1 MKRSQTPGPHP
12 VRKRRKVIPV
22 ELNYDASPEGNDG
35 SHSQTIT
42 TGRPSSDGTCLLAA
56 SSKAD
61 SAATVNDAK
70 KSIADSLVA
79 PMLPLGIDDLF
90 LNPVLCNAENV
101 DGQQRTME
109 SDLEKVNIKKYAD
122 MKLPDEHSRQPSLR
136 ELFNNLCSNDL
147 PREPA
152 DNKTN

>member
-22 ELNYDASPEGNDG
+22 ELNYDASPESNDG

-90 LNPVLCNAENV
+90 LNPVLFNAENV

-109 SDLEKVNIKKYAD
+109 SDLEKVNKKNT
-122 MKLPDEHSRQPSLR
+122 QI
-136 ELFNNLCSNDL
+136 
-147 PREPA
+147 
-152 DNKTN
+152 